1 MLRLIDSQ
9 SKIYHL
15 SIVLTKV
22 CQSAALNSNR
32 IALIEQLRNRRG
44 LINDQR
50 LVASG
55 HGLLCRIQRS

>member
-22 CQSAALNSNR
+22 YQSAALNSNR
-32 IALIEQLRNRRG
+32 IALIEQLSNGRG

-50 LVASG
+50 FVVTG